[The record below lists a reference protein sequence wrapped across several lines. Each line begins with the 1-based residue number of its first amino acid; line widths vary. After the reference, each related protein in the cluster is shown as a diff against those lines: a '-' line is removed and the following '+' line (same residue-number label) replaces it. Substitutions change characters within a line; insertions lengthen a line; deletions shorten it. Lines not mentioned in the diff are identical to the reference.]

1 VSQAS
6 RARAAPAGSHE
17 VVSPVTGQSV
27 GTVALW
33 DAPGIHRRL
42 ALAETASPP
51 LRRREVMAFL
61 RRLEADLRSNRER
74 LLEVTVLETGFIL
87 DHAREIVDGAIEFL
101 GDFERH
107 AREGAA
113 PELRVPHS
121 YSGQSRRNMTIT
133 HRPYRRVA
141 AMVPQNASFTL
152 AVTIIASALFAGAR
166 VLIRPSLQCGVS
178 GELLA
183 EMVERS
189 DPPEGTVL
197 ILNSLAREFLA
208 ACHAADEIELI
219 HYIGSNRHALTVFVE
234 AFAAKKV
241 CLLDGQG
248 NGMLYVDAGFPIERA
263 VEIIASGATRYNGET
278 CTSVNGV
285 LVEQSRY
292 HSLRDGLADAFTA
305 LRVGDPTRE
314 ETQIG
319 PLFSRPQAEE
329 LITAL
334 RAGGPHRVLCG
345 GTAFGAYVTPTIVEG
360 VTPADPLVREG
371 VFGPALWI
379 QSVRADERPAWLR
392 ANTFPLSDTIL
403 TRQPRGAR
411 AFAMESRAARI
422 CVNADPSIESMFEP
436 WGGYPPSGLNPVSI
450 WIDKYRRCYQLDAP
464 VARPTSRS
472 AREPRA

>member
-1 VSQAS
+1 MS
-6 RARAAPAGSHE
+6 RSPHARAAPAGDHE
-17 VVSPVTGQSV
+17 ALSPVTGRAL
-27 GTVALW
+27 GTVAIW
-33 DAPGIHRRL
+33 DAAGIHRRL
-42 ALAETASPP
+42 AEAEACAAP

-61 RRLEADLRSNRER
+61 RRLEGEVRANRER
-74 LLEVTVLETGFIL
+74 LLEITVWETGFIL
-87 DHAREIVDGAIEFL
+87 DDAREIVDGAIEFL
-101 GDFERH
+101 RDFERH
-107 AREGAA
+107 ALRGAPA
-113 PELRVPHS
+113 ELRVPHS
-121 YSGQSRRNMTIT
+121 YSGRSRRDMTIT

-152 AVTIIASALFAGAR
+152 AVTIIASALVAGAR

-189 DPPEGTVL
+189 GPPAGAVL

-219 HYIGSNRHALTVFVE
+219 HYIGSNRHALSVFVE
-234 AFAAKKV
+234 AFEAKKV

-248 NGMLYVDAGFPIERA
+248 NGMLYVDAGFSLERA
-263 VEIIASGATRYNGET
+263 AALITSGATRYNGET

-292 HSLRDGLADAFTA
+292 HALRDLLVESFAA
-305 LRVGDPTRE
+305 LRVGDPTLE
-314 ETQIG
+314 GTEIG

-329 LITAL
+329 LTAAL
-334 RAGGPHRVLCG
+334 RAGGTHRVLCG
-345 GTAFGAYVTPTIVEG
+345 GTAFGAYAAPSIVEG
-360 VTPADPLVREG
+360 MTPDDPLVREG

-379 QSVRADERPAWLR
+379 QPVGAGERAAWLR
-392 ANTFPLSDTIL
+392 ANTFPLSDAIL
-403 TRQPRGAR
+403 TRRPSGAR

-436 WGGYPPSGLNPVSI
+436 WGGYPPSGLDPVSI

-464 VARPTSRS
+464 S
-472 AREPRA
+472 ARGRRG